1 MDVDLGSP
9 SLFEGNG
16 SARAEMSGA
25 LQDLGGEDA
34 GLYSDD

>member
-1 MDVDLGSP
+1 MDARLGSP
-9 SLFEGNG
+9 SFEGNG

-25 LQDLGGEDA
+25 LQDLGGDDG